1 MEESL
6 TTSGGAQ
13 EGCPFCRIVQGSVP
27 AWIVYEDN
35 RCLAFLDRRPLFPG
49 HCLLIPRDHYSTFQ
63 DLPEQEIAH
72 FFAKARLLSRA
83 VEEAMEAE
91 GIFLAINDK
100 VSQSVAH
107 LHVHLV
113 PRRKKD
119 GLRGFFWPRHNYQD
133 EQEAA
138 GIQQKLRARVDQ
150 LGASR

>member
-1 MEESL
+1 
-6 TTSGGAQ
+6 
-13 EGCPFCRIVQGSVP
+13 
-27 AWIVYEDN
+27 
-35 RCLAFLDRRPLFPG
+35 
-49 HCLLIPRDHYSTFQ
+49 
-63 DLPEQEIAH
+63 
-72 FFAKARLLSRA
+72 
-83 VEEAMEAE
+83 MEAE